1 VGGGDPI
8 ERRPIEGSDA
18 IEPVARG
25 DRHERLDP
33 SALRAHKRGESQGRR
48 VVEAEH
54 AAQERAPRKPHGDG
68 VGDAAQLRRRRLGGA
83 SDEQHIRQ
91 PALAGRPGG
100 TPGCLGHRGRV
111 GVEADDESPGI
122 GRGGT
127 KDAPAVAGPEVDD
140 HPLVAGDQVGEL
152 ADVHLVDAP
161 ADDGT
166 HDEQSTATPPRYSRM
181 RLAVRPGAPADPPTL
196 RLVPDILPYVPE
208 PPAVRPWDPRAPHVA
223 RTVANLIGRV
233 RPDLR
238 PEHVGSTAV
247 PDLPG
252 KGVVDLAIPAPPD
265 DIPAIS
271 EALLEIGFG
280 RQGGTSPW
288 PSSRPMLVGAI
299 DDEGDRFRIHAH
311 VIPATSNELHELRT
325 FRDAL
330 RRDAGLRDRYVAAK
344 QRIVDGGERSGQ
356 AYAVA
361 KGDFVSDTLLA
372 IGAWPRPAD
381 AGPPIEPGATIGIL
395 GGGQL
400 GRMLAIAARQL
411 GYGVAILDPDPFC
424 PARAVADHQVEAAY
438 DSVKGARELAAG
450 CAVVTYELEHVS
462 AEAVEAIAGRVPVR
476 PGLAALRATQD
487 RLAERRFVREQ
498 GELTA
503 NWRPVHGLEEL
514 SAAAEDLGYPLRLK
528 APIGGYDGR
537 SQARIAGP
545 DDVPAALAAV
555 ERQEGRARP
564 LLLERELDF
573 EAELSVVCARDLEGR
588 TLAYPVSRNV
598 HDRGILVESV
608 APAPIDPLHAA
619 TAADIAGRLARALD
633 VVGVMT
639 VELFLVGGRDL
650 AVNELA
656 PRVHNSG
663 HWTIEGAPTS
673 QFQQHIRAIC
683 GLPLGSVEPRGAAAM
698 VNLLGTG
705 PKRAARLTGLPEALA
720 DPSVAVHVYGKRAVF
735 DRRKMGHVT
744 ALAADGDAEA
754 ALARARTAVGRLGW
768 AE

>member
-1 VGGGDPI
+1 MTV
-8 ERRPIEGSDA
+8 RMTKSLA
-18 IEPVARG
+18 WPVRVT
-25 DRHERLDP
+25 
-33 SALRAHKRGESQGRR
+33 AL
-48 VVEAEH
+48 
-54 AAQERAPRKPHGDG
+54 
-68 VGDAAQLRRRRLGGA
+68 
-83 SDEQHIRQ
+83 
-91 PALAGRPGG
+91 RPGG
-100 TPGCLGHRGRV
+100 
-111 GVEADDESPGI
+111 
-122 GRGGT
+122 
-127 KDAPAVAGPEVDD
+127 
-140 HPLVAGDQVGEL
+140 
-152 ADVHLVDAP
+152 
-161 ADDGT
+161 
-166 HDEQSTATPPRYSRM
+166 
-181 RLAVRPGAPADPPTL
+181 PPTL
-196 RLVPDILPYVPE
+196 RHVPDMLPYVPE
-208 PPAVRPWDPRAPHVA
+208 PPTVRPWDPRAPHVA

-247 PDLPG
+247 PDLAG
-252 KGVVDLAIPAPPD
+252 KGVIDLAIPVPPD
-265 DIPAIS
+265 DIPAVTR
-271 EALLEIGFG
+271 ALVEIGFG
-280 RQGGTSPW
+280 RQGGKSPM
-288 PSSRPMLVGAI
+288 PPTRPVLLGAI
-299 DDEGDRFRIHAH
+299 DYEGDRFRIHAH
-311 VIPATSNELHELRT
+311 IIPTTSDEMHELRT
-325 FRDAL
+325 FRDTL
-330 RRDAGLRDRYVAAK
+330 RRDPALRDRYVAAK
-344 QRIVDGGERSGQ
+344 RRIVDDGEQSGRM
-356 AYAVA
+356 YAVR
-361 KGDFVSDTLLA
+361 KSDFVADALLA
-372 IGAWPRPAD
+372 IGARPRPAD

-400 GRMLAIAARQL
+400 GRMLGIAARQL

-424 PARAVADHQVEAAY
+424 PARAIADHQVEAAY

-462 AEAVEAIAGRVPVR
+462 AEAVEAIVGRVPVR

-498 GELTA
+498 GELTTD
-503 NWRPVHGLEEL
+503 WRAVRGLDEL
-514 SAAAEDLGYPLRLK
+514 SAAADELGYPLRLK

-545 DDVPAALAAV
+545 DDLAAGLALV

-573 EAELSVVCARDLEGR
+573 DAEVSVVCARDLEGR
-588 TLAYPVSRNV
+588 TLAYPVTRNV

-639 VELFLVGGRDL
+639 VELFLVDGRDL

-663 HWTIEGAPTS
+663 HWTIEGAATS
-673 QFQQHIRAIC
+673 QFEQHVRAIC
-683 GLPLGSVEPRGAAAM
+683 GLPLGSVEPRGGAAM
-698 VNLLGTG
+698 VNLLGSG
-705 PKRAARLTGLPEALA
+705 PKRAARLTGMPAALA

-744 ALAADGDAEA
+744 ALDADGDVEA
-754 ALARARTAVGRLGW
+754 ALARARAAAGRLGW